1 MLWLQNQLFGI
12 CLKYNLINI
21 LFDNIV
27 LEMYI
32 LPDQYAYTCWLQWY
46 EGLQL
51 LENVDIK

>member
-1 MLWLQNQLFGI
+1 MVWPFIERLIFSS
-12 CLKYNLINI
+12 CYNFINI

-32 LPDQYAYTCWLQWY
+32 LPGQYAYTCWLQWY